1 MLAHTNGIVGE
12 DEFEYFC
19 AELRDAVVLIEEWLI
34 GGNKYRMKIE
44 SLRTGNLSTSPASNQ
59 EKLRIIKG

>member
-12 DEFEYFC
+12 DEFEYCC
-19 AELRDAVVLIEEWLI
+19 AELRDAVVLIEEGLI

>member
-19 AELRDAVVLIEEWLI
+19 AELRDAVVLIEEGLI
-34 GGNKYRMKIE
+34 GGDEYRLKIE
-44 SLRTGNLSTSPASNQ
+44 SLRTKKIFASPVSNQ
-59 EKLRIIKG
+59 EKLRIIQG

>member
-19 AELRDAVVLIEEWLI
+19 AELRDAVVLIEEGLI

>member
-1 MLAHTNGIVGE
+1 MLAHTNGIEGE

-19 AELRDAVVLIEEWLI
+19 AELRDAVVLIEEELI

>member
-19 AELRDAVVLIEEWLI
+19 AELRDAVVLIEEGLI
-34 GGNKYRMKIE
+34 GENKYRMKIE

>member
-19 AELRDAVVLIEEWLI
+19 AELRDAVVLIEEGLI

-44 SLRTGNLSTSPASNQ
+44 SLCTGNLSTSPASNQ

>member
-19 AELRDAVVLIEEWLI
+19 AELRDAVVLIKEGLI